1 MGVFRTDWHQEKLNI
16 DRHRKERRKVEK
28 VLMKTCVL
36 LILFHERITLR
47 CRTAPLLD
55 SIAFITGQGKMW
67 TLEKAA
73 GRIIG
78 QCQRKEAECRN
89 VTIKQDIFPRQPI
102 RST

>member
-1 MGVFRTDWHQEKLNI
+1 MGVFRTDRHQKRRNI
-16 DRHRKERRKVEK
+16 DRHRKGRRKVEK

-78 QCQRKEAECRN
+78 QSQRKEVECRN